1 LGSVKE
7 IEKGEALMCSMGEK
21 QLKKERKIIERDD
34 DRVFIC
40 LISDLAKPFTLPGSW
55 EPAIGSDA
63 FVTSVL
69 EALYRLQPR
78 TSTNSCPFPIWM
90 LRPTKPL
97 APSWLVRTGRERPS
111 PAPALQYQT
120 LLDAEKGETTHDK
133 FPDNEANCD
142 PFVEGT
148 NFTKDRYSGRGELEA
163 DPPTV
168 LDRWGN
174 VQQ

>member
-1 LGSVKE
+1 VHVEHVAGQQDRYG
-7 IEKGEALMCSMGEK
+7 EKGEALMCSMGEK

-78 TSTNSCPFPIWM
+78 TSTNSCPFPIWK
-90 LRPTKPL
+90 LRPTKPPRALL
-97 APSWLVRTGRERPS
+97 ARAHQPRKTVSGTRFAVSNAARRR
-111 PAPALQYQT
+111 
-120 LLDAEKGETTHDK
+120 KG
-133 FPDNEANCD
+133 
-142 PFVEGT
+142 
-148 NFTKDRYSGRGELEA
+148 
-163 DPPTV
+163 
-168 LDRWGN
+168 
-174 VQQ
+174 

>member
-1 LGSVKE
+1 LSVPN
-7 IEKGEALMCSMGEK
+7 L
-21 QLKKERKIIERDD
+21 
-34 DRVFIC
+34 
-40 LISDLAKPFTLPGSW
+40 
-55 EPAIGSDA
+55 DA
-63 FVTSVL
+63 PPNESPS
-69 EALYRLQPR
+69 A
-78 TSTNSCPFPIWM
+78 
-90 LRPTKPL
+90 
-97 APSWLVRTGRERPS
+97 SWLVRTGRERPS

-142 PFVEGT
+142 PFLEGT

>member
-1 LGSVKE
+1 
-7 IEKGEALMCSMGEK
+7 MGEK

-34 DRVFIC
+34 ERVFIC

-63 FVTSVL
+63 FVIRSRSPVPPPATHAHKFLSVPNLESAQRSPQEPSSLVLTS
-69 EALYRLQPR
+69 
-78 TSTNSCPFPIWM
+78 
-90 LRPTKPL
+90 
-97 APSWLVRTGRERPS
+97 RERPS
-111 PAPALQYQT
+111 LAPALHYQT

-142 PFVEGT
+142 LFVEGT